1 MHIHSYHLRN
11 YRRLKDVRVDLG
23 SDISIFVGANNSGKT
38 SATQALEMFLA
49 GQKSRFS
56 IYDFSSHLW
65 KAANKVGAADAAGD
79 DTAILPS
86 ISLDLWFEVSEYDLH
101 LVLPILPSTAWEGT
115 QVGMRIIFG
124 PKNSA
129 ELLKRFRDVRAV
141 GLAKSAALP
150 DGGGSY
156 VPWPRDLTE
165 YLERELQNEFE
176 FSYFVLDRAQFDANF
191 KPVPDYEP
199 AAFAGERGGAATL
212 KSLVRVDCLNAQR
225 HLADPS
231 SNTSASGRAE
241 DLSRRLSRFYQ
252 RNLEQRAEDHSALKA
267 LFESEEGLNKH
278 LSDVFAP
285 TLKRIAKLGYPGLSN
300 PRLEIKSGLNPATVM
315 SQDAKVHYLLG
326 DGEAA
331 VRLPDSYNGLGFKNL
346 IYMVVEILDLQEKW
360 RVEEEDRAPLHLI
373 FIEEPEAHL
382 HAQLQQVFIRNV
394 LDLLKIPGEDDGAYK
409 SQVVVTTHSPHI
421 LYERGFSP
429 IRYFRRHAGDGEQS
443 TQVLNLSAF
452 QVGDA
457 PKDRDFLQRYLKLT
471 HCDLFFADAAILVE
485 GNVERL
491 LLPSM
496 IEKEAVTLRSVSLCI
511 LEVGGAFGHRFKEL
525 IEFLGITT
533 LIVTDIDSVA
543 LKADEPAEGDEDED
557 DEAEVEVP
565 AIEVGA
571 KPVRKKAS
579 TCLPSVANS
588 MTANQT
594 LAQWLP
600 EKVMIADLWAVA
612 ADDKARPLLGTD
624 KAMVR
629 VAYQVPTDVTWNG
642 VTQTLCG
649 RTLEEAFGLEN
660 AEWCQSA
667 DQKFIGLKLKV
678 TPADAAGLAE
688 GLHKRV
694 TGKSFDKTRFA
705 LGVLAALQQ
714 DWTVPIYIREGLIWL
729 RNKVDLEILE
739 EVEAVAE
746 AAAAIDEAPPAEAGE
761 AG

>member
-11 YRRLKDVRVDLG
+11 YRRLKDVRVDL
-23 SDISIFVGANNSGKT
+23 DCNISILVGANNSGKT
-38 SATQALEMFLA
+38 SATQALDMFLS

-65 KAANKVGAADAAGD
+65 KGANEIGAADPAGD
-79 DTAILPS
+79 ETAILPF
-86 ISLDLWFEVSEYDLH
+86 ISLDLWFEVSEHDLH
-101 LVLPILPSTAWEGT
+101 LVLPILPSTAWVGT
-115 QVGMRIIFG
+115 QVGMRIVFG

-129 ELLKRFRDVRAV
+129 ELLKRFRDVRAE

-156 VPWPRDLTE
+156 VPWPRDLTD

-191 KPVPDYEP
+191 KPAPDYEP
-199 AAFAGERGGAATL
+199 AAFAGEVGGAATL

-231 SNTSASGRAE
+231 PGTSASGRAE

-252 RNLEQRAEDHSALKA
+252 RNLEQRAEDHSALRA
-267 LFESEEGLNKH
+267 LFESEEGLNRH

-300 PRLEIKSGLNPATVM
+300 PRLEIKSSLNPATVM
-315 SQDAKVHYLLG
+315 SQDAKVNYLIG

-360 RVEEEDRAPLHLI
+360 RLEEEGRAPLHLI

-421 LYERGFSP
+421 LYERGFAP
-429 IRYFRRHAGDGEQS
+429 IRYFRRHAGEGEQS

-452 QVGDA
+452 QAGDA

-471 HCDLFFADAAILVE
+471 HCDLFFADAVILVE

-543 LKADEPAEGDEDED
+543 VKTAEPVEGDEDED
-557 DEAEVEVP
+557 AEVEIP
-565 AIEVGA
+565 ATEAGA
-571 KPVRKKAS
+571 EPVKKKAS
-579 TCLPSVANS
+579 TCLPSVANA

-600 EKVMIADLWAVA
+600 EKLLIAELWEVA

-642 VTQTLCG
+642 ATQSLCG

-660 AEWCQSA
+660 ADWCQSA
-667 DQKFIGLKLKV
+667 DQKFIGLKLRAA
-678 TPADAAGLAE
+678 PADAAALAE
-688 GLHKRV
+688 GLHNRV

-705 LGVLAALQQ
+705 LGVLASPQQ
-714 DWTVPIYIREGLIWL
+714 DWIVPFYIREGLIWL
-729 RNKVDLEILE
+729 RDKVDLEILE
-739 EVEAVAE
+739 EVDAVAE
-746 AAAAIDEAPPAEAGE
+746 AATAIDEAPTVNAGE
-761 AG
+761 PA